1 MRITVLCCFLL
12 FSCALSR
19 TVTKALTE
27 SLGQEV
33 IEIGAPLKEIQP
45 DLEEEPSM
53 EKDDDDTTRAAPAT
67 KRDAKKAPGSMVD
80 GRRKLKD
87 VDRID
92 GVEQEDDEQRVEK
105 EIADIYKDNDYKA
118 DSNELKTSG
127 EGETALRQ
135 GKKTDFVF
143 APKNINDPQQ
153 VEKFR
158 TSPDYIDCKK
168 KKLAGVQVS
177 ARLEQSERGGPIP
190 DLSGRSSVR
199 KEVKTP
205 S

>member
-135 GKKTDFVF
+135 GKKTEYKFQPDLNNPREV
-143 APKNINDPQQ
+143 DL
-153 VEKFR
+153 FR
-158 TSPDYIDCKK
+158 TSRDDLACEKK
-168 KKLAGVQVS
+168 SKLLHDT
-177 ARLEQSERGGPIP
+177 RT
-190 DLSGRSSVR
+190 
-199 KEVKTP
+199 TP
-205 S
+205 STQKAASTYVSMALFTMCTLGIFYS

>member
-53 EKDDDDTTRAAPAT
+53 EKDDEDTTRAAPAT
-67 KRDAKKAPGSMVD
+67 KRDVKKAPGSMVD

-118 DSNELKTSG
+118 DSNELRASG

-135 GKKTDFVF
+135 GKKTEYKFQPDLSN
-143 APKNINDPQQ
+143 PKE
-153 VEKFR
+153 VELFR
-158 TSPDYIDCKK
+158 TSVDDLACDKK
-168 KKLAGVQVS
+168 SKLAHDT
-177 ARLEQSERGGPIP
+177 RT
-190 DLSGRSSVR
+190 
-199 KEVKTP
+199 TP
-205 S
+205 STQKAASTYVSMALFTMCTLGIFYS

>member
-12 FSCALSR
+12 FSCALSK

-33 IEIGAPLKEIQP
+33 IEIGTPLKEIQP

-118 DSNELKTSG
+118 DSNELKSSG

-135 GKKTDFVF
+135 GKKTEYNTFKFQPDL
-143 APKNINDPQQ
+143 NDPAE
-153 VEKFR
+153 VEHFKTSQDIIYCDKDAR
-158 TSPDYIDCKK
+158 TTS
-168 KKLAGVQVS
+168 
-177 ARLEQSERGGPIP
+177 
-190 DLSGRSSVR
+190 
-199 KEVKTP
+199 TP
-205 S
+205 STQKAASTYVSMALFTMCTLGIFYS

>member
-1 MRITVLCCFLL
+1 MRLTVLCCFLL

-118 DSNELKTSG
+118 DSNELRASG

-135 GKKTDFVF
+135 GKKTEYKFQPDLNN
-143 APKNINDPQQ
+143 PRE
-153 VEKFR
+153 VELFR
-158 TSPDYIDCKK
+158 TSRDDLACDKK
-168 KKLAGVQVS
+168 SKLAHDS
-177 ARLEQSERGGPIP
+177 RT
-190 DLSGRSSVR
+190 
-199 KEVKTP
+199 TP
-205 S
+205 STQKATSTYVSMALFTMCTLGIFYS

>member
-1 MRITVLCCFLL
+1 MRLTILCCFLL
-12 FSCALSR
+12 FSCALSK

-33 IEIGAPLKEIQP
+33 IEIGAPVKEIQP
-45 DLEEEPSM
+45 ELEEEPSM
-53 EKDDDDTTRAAPAT
+53 EKDDDDTTKAAPAT
-67 KRDAKKAPGSMVD
+67 KKKMD
-80 GRRKLKD
+80 GRRKMKD

-105 EIADIYKDNDYKA
+105 ELADIYKDNDYKA
-118 DSNELKTSG
+118 DSNELKASG
-127 EGETALRQ
+127 EGDSVLRQ

-143 APKNINDPQQ
+143 APKDINDPKQ

-168 KKLAGVQVS
+168 KKLAED
-177 ARLEQSERGGPIP
+177 ARTT
-190 DLSGRSSVR
+190 
-199 KEVKTP
+199 TP
-205 S
+205 STQKAASTYVSMALFTMCTLGIFYS

>member
-1 MRITVLCCFLL
+1 MRLTVLCCFLL

-118 DSNELKTSG
+118 DSNELRASG

-135 GKKTDFVF
+135 GKKTEYNTFKFQPDLNNP
-143 APKNINDPQQ
+143 AE
-153 VEKFR
+153 VEHFK
-158 TSPDYIDCKK
+158 TSPDIIYCDKK
-168 KKLAGVQVS
+168 DS
-177 ARLEQSERGGPIP
+177 RT
-190 DLSGRSSVR
+190 
-199 KEVKTP
+199 TP
-205 S
+205 STQKATSTYVSMALFTMCTLGIFYS